1 MRIVNTP
8 EQRELQHTFRQLLTD
23 CCSPGL
29 VRSLKQPDS
38 GGFPAR
44 LWEALR
50 SVGVFGL
57 AVDQE
62 HGDRQSPPGAGRA
75 GVDDEG
81 ATLYELGLFF
91 EEAGRALCPSVVY
104 TTLLAG
110 VACGRLGGAGHAECL
125 AELGTGELIGSTAL
139 WNPSDAGDLR
149 PTLVARPAGDGWA
162 LHGVLPFVQN
172 AELADMLLTTA
183 HTEGAGPRRLLC
195 LALRRPAP
203 GWPARRLS
211 SLAGDKQGHITF
223 EDFRVSPSEV
233 LTGRDADGPSHDD
246 LRWVANAAIALQC
259 MEMVG
264 GAACVIEQT
273 VAYLKVREQF
283 GRPIASFQAAQHLV
297 ADMRIA
303 LDAARLS
310 AAQAIWWVSRGR
322 AATREVAIAKLH
334 CSEAYKWTTLNS
346 HQLHG
351 GMGYVR
357 DTDLHLWSE
366 RAKLTEV
373 LGGSA
378 DTARRWLQ
386 HELGLAGAR

>member
-1 MRIVNTP
+1 MKIVNTP
-8 EQRELQHTFRQLLTD
+8 EQRELQQAFRGLLTD
-23 CCSPGL
+23 CCPPSL

-38 GGFPAR
+38 NGFPAR

-57 AVDQE
+57 ALDKQ
-62 HGDRQSPPGAGRA
+62 HGGED
-75 GVDDEG
+75 

-104 TTLLAG
+104 TTLQAG
-110 VACGRLGGAGHAECL
+110 VALCRLGGAGHAECL
-125 AELGTGELIGSTAL
+125 AALATGELIGTTAL
-139 WNPSDAGDLR
+139 WNPSDAADLR
-149 PTLVARPAGDGWA
+149 PTLRARPVGDGWA
-162 LHGVLPFVQN
+162 LDGVLPFVQN
-172 AELADMLLTTA
+172 AELADVILMTATTSG
-183 HTEGAGPRRLLC
+183 TIGPRRVISFV
-195 LALRRPAP
+195 LRRPDS
-203 GWPARRLS
+203 GWAARSLS
-211 SLAGDKQGHITF
+211 SLAGDKQSHVTF
-223 EDFRVSPSEV
+223 EDFHVPSSDV
-233 LTGRDADGPSHDD
+233 LTGRSGDGPSEED
-246 LRWVANAAIALQC
+246 LRWAANAAIAVQC

-264 GAACVIEQT
+264 GAACVIDQT
-273 VAYLKVREQF
+273 VAYIKMREQF

-310 AAQAIWWVSRGR
+310 ATQATWWVSRGET
-322 AATREVAIAKLH
+322 AMREVAIAKMH
-334 CSEAYKWTTLNS
+334 CSEAYKWVTLNS
-346 HQLHG
+346 HQLQG

-378 DTARRWLQ
+378 DTARGWLQ
-386 HELGLAGAR
+386 RELGLVGAR

>member
-8 EQRELQHTFRQLLTD
+8 EQRELQRTFRDLLAD
-23 CCSPGL
+23 RCPPGL

-38 GGFPAR
+38 DGFPAG

-50 SVGVFGL
+50 AFGVFGL
-57 AVDQE
+57 AVDKE
-62 HGDRQSPPGAGRA
+62 HGGEDAS
-75 GVDDEG
+75 
-81 ATLYELGLFF
+81 LYELGLFF

-104 TTLLAG
+104 STLAAA

-125 AELGTGELIGSTAL
+125 TGLGTGELIGTTAL

-149 PTLVARPAGDGWA
+149 PTLVARPAGDGWS
-162 LHGVLPFVQN
+162 LHGVLSFVQN
-172 AELADMLLTTA
+172 AELADVLLTTA
-183 HTEGAGPRRLLC
+183 LTTGAGPERLMC
-195 LALRRPAP
+195 FALRRPAA

-211 SLAGDKQGHITF
+211 SLAGDKQSHVTF
-223 EDFRVSPSEV
+223 SDFVVPAADV
-233 LTGRDADGPSHDD
+233 LAGRDGGGPSRDD
-246 LRWVANAAIALQC
+246 LRWVANAALALQC

-273 VAYLKVREQF
+273 VAYLKMREQF

-303 LDAARLS
+303 LDAARLC
-310 AAQAIWWVSRGR
+310 AAQAAWWISRGR
-322 AATREVAIAKLH
+322 TATREVAIAKLH
-334 CSEAYKWTTLNS
+334 CGEAYKWITLNS

-378 DTARRWLQ
+378 DTALGWLQ
-386 HELGLAGAR
+386 RELGLAGAR

>member
-8 EQRELQHTFRQLLTD
+8 EQRELQRVFRGLFAD
-23 CCSPGL
+23 CCPPTL
-29 VRSLKQPDS
+29 VRSLKEPASD
-38 GGFPAR
+38 GFPAR

-50 SVGVFGL
+50 AVGVFGL
-57 AVDQE
+57 AVDKE
-62 HGDRQSPPGAGRA
+62 HGGED
-75 GVDDEG
+75 

-104 TTLLAG
+104 STLHAG
-110 VACGRLGGAGHAECL
+110 VACGRLGGAAHAGCL
-125 AELGTGELIGSTAL
+125 ADLAAGELVGTTAL

-149 PTLVARPAGDGWA
+149 TTVRARPVADGWA
-162 LHGVLPFVQN
+162 LDGVLPFVQN
-172 AELADMLLTTA
+172 AELADVLFTTA
-183 HTEGAGPRRLLC
+183 TTAGAGPGRLMC
-195 LALRRPAP
+195 FALRRPAQ
-203 GWPARRLS
+203 GWPVRRLS
-211 SLAGDKQGHITF
+211 SLAGDKQGHVTL
-223 EDFRVSPSEV
+223 EDFPVASSDV
-233 LTGRDADGPSHDD
+233 LTGRDGRAPTEDD

-310 AAQAIWWVSRGR
+310 AAQAAWWVSRGET
-322 AATREVAIAKLH
+322 ATREVAIAKLH
-334 CSEAYKWTTLNS
+334 CAEAYKWITLNG

-378 DTARRWLQ
+378 DTARGWLRR
-386 HELGLAGAR
+386 ELGLAGAR